1 MKKMK
6 TILLSMCYLAIACNS
21 DDDTTTTS
29 IVDLKADDITYEMV
43 SQTSATTGEVRIRG
57 HIKNIG
63 NANFNSSL
71 GQQVAYLIERPL
83 GTTNETTMATA
94 NLPTVINVDG
104 EITFSYTRNWDTTI
118 EFQNDIILR
127 ISYDPDIFIDGN
139 LTNDDANMNNNT
151 LVLQGNAINSLF

>member
-1 MKKMK
+1 M
-6 TILLSMCYLAIACNS
+6 
-21 DDDTTTTS
+21 
-29 IVDLKADDITYEMV
+29 
-43 SQTSATTGEVRIRG
+43 
-57 HIKNIG
+57 
-63 NANFNSSL
+63 
-71 GQQVAYLIERPL
+71 
-83 GTTNETTMATA
+83 
-94 NLPTVINVDG
+94 INVDG